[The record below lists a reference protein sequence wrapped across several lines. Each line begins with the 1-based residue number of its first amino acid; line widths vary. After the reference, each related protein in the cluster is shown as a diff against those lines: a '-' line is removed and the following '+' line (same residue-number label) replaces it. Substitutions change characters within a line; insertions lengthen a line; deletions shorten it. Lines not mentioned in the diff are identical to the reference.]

1 MLEYYHNKLID
12 CNVRQCLTIYS
23 MNLYESRIRSIPL
36 ILFAGF
42 DDMTNEDN
50 SVEFDSRLR
59 LPLDFVCKILDVSTK
74 DFVSLALSN
83 LIDEELDWINNNGFD
98 ADFKEIKGYKKIVDS
113 VKFEA
118 DGWVI
123 NRK

>member
-1 MLEYYHNKLID
+1 
-12 CNVRQCLTIYS
+12 
-23 MNLYESRIRSIPL
+23 MNLYKSLRRSKPL
-36 ILFAGF
+36 ICFARF
-42 DDMTNEDN
+42 DIMTNEDN
-50 SVEFDSRLR
+50 SIKFDARLR
-59 LPLDFVCKILDVSTK
+59 LPLDFVCKILEVSRK

-83 LIDEELDWINNNGFD
+83 LIDEELDWIDNNGFD
-98 ADFKEIKGYKKIVDS
+98 ADSEEIKGHKKIIDS